1 MATGGNTVESKLPA
15 ELPLDFLKKIT
26 NDFSDE
32 RLLGTG
38 AFGSVYKG
46 ILEDGGVIAVK
57 RLGENSP
64 VPSEKIFANE
74 VQNMMV
80 LKNENIVKMVGFCRE
95 THKKLVTIGNRH
107 INANITETVLCY
119 EYFQKGSLDKHIF
132 DESTTVDWEVRFKI
146 IKGIS
151 KGLQFLH
158 NLPRPLRHLGLKPQ
172 NILLDDNMA
181 PKIADFGF
189 SRIFDQGQTRMKTG
203 SVVGTVGY
211 MAPEYMYHGEIS
223 NRSDIYSLGLII
235 LEITTRE
242 KNSSSTDQKHAR
254 EYIQGVTENWNL
266 EQIMVKYPE
275 LDADGIS
282 QVENCIRIGLQCVD
296 IDQESRPTINE
307 IVNMLNS

>member
-203 SVVGTVGY
+203 SVVGTV
-211 MAPEYMYHGEIS
+211 
-223 NRSDIYSLGLII
+223 LGLII